1 MAATSHGGGGASLW
15 ATSVNMVVCTAGA
28 GVLSFPYAA
37 RRGGAAALAVSTVGF
52 AAIAAYCCLILAEAA
67 YAHRATLRA
76 RTFDEVVWRV
86 LGRRHY
92 AAVCAQTI
100 VGLTGAL
107 TGFFCVAGDI
117 GQPVAAALCGGDARC
132 APLARREA
140 VILLFAVF
148 VALPLAGC
156 ARVHALRGTS
166 ALAVAAVAAVGLL
179 VVARAAAGPAISATP
194 PPPAS
199 APVAGGGGGAL
210 DDCIGVAL
218 SVPIV
223 LYALGCHVQFVNIFL
238 DGSDATQR
246 HADRA
251 VLGSYA
257 VVIALYL
264 STGLAGFAL
273 FGESTPGNVL
283 AGFGL
288 GDGAA
293 DAVKLLMALHLA
305 LVIPVDAIP
314 TRRAFALAARVFG
327 EGRRRSRELAAAREE
342 AASSSGDVKSHGG
355 GGLLIADATTYDE
368 FEALQQLGRADEEAE
383 KALPHVCGSPCSR
396 PIAAQT
402 IVFVMGAATAACAFP
417 SVTVVFGLLGATLG
431 VTCMI
436 SYPAL
441 FLLARADAL
450 DAEAAVARGDS
461 DAGAL
466 LVNGDGVDG
475 GGGGGAGAGAS
486 GGGAAASNAPPLNFW
501 SPRSP
506 FWLRVHGY
514 AMLVLSAVLIVL
526 GTSAYVYET
535 WLS

>member
-1 MAATSHGGGGASLW
+1 MAARSEGASLF

-28 GVLSFPYAA
+28 GVLSFPFAA
-37 RRGGAAALAVSTVGF
+37 RRGGAATLAAATVLF
-52 AAIAAYCCLILAEAA
+52 AALAAYCCLILAEAA
-67 YAHRATLRA
+67 HAHRATLRA

-92 AAVCAQTI
+92 LSVCAQCI

-117 GQPVAAALCGGDARC
+117 GEPVAAALCGGDARC
-132 APLARREA
+132 APLATREA
-140 VILLFAVF
+140 VILLFAVL

-156 ARVHALRGTS
+156 SRVHALRGTS
-166 ALAVAAVAAVGLL
+166 ALGVATVTAVALL
-179 VVARAAAGPAISATP
+179 VVARAAAGPAVTAAA
-194 PPPAS
+194 PAS
-199 APVAGGGGGAL
+199 AAPAAL
-210 DDCIGVAL
+210 PASALGDALGVAL
-218 SVPIV
+218 SIPIV

-238 DGSDATQR
+238 DGSEHTQR

-257 VVIALYL
+257 FIICLYV

-273 FGESTPGNVL
+273 FGESTPGNIL

-293 DAVKLLMALHLA
+293 DAVKILMALHLA

-314 TRRAFALAARVFG
+314 TRRAFALAARVFA
-327 EGRRRSRELAAAREE
+327 ESRRRTRELEARALAAA
-342 AASSSGDVKSHGG
+342 AAAAEPGGEVKDAGAGDNVDG
-355 GGLLIADATTYDE
+355 YDE
-368 FEALQQLGRADEEAE
+368 LVALQELGLADEEAE
-383 KALPHVCGSPCSR
+383 KGLPHVCGSPCSSS
-396 PIAAQT
+396 IAAQT
-402 IVFVMGAATAACAFP
+402 IVFVMGAATLACAFP

-431 VTCMI
+431 VTCMV
-436 SYPAL
+436 SYPA
-441 FLLARADAL
+441 FMLLARADAL
-450 DAEAAVARGDS
+450 DAAAAAAAGGQLQAEPLLAVHNNAGVS
-461 DAGAL
+461 DAH
-466 LVNGDGVDG
+466 D
-475 GGGGGAGAGAS
+475 AS
-486 GGGAAASNAPPLNFW
+486 GGGSTPAQPLNFW
-501 SPRSP
+501 SPRSA

-514 AMLVLSAVLIVL
+514 AMLALSVVLIVL